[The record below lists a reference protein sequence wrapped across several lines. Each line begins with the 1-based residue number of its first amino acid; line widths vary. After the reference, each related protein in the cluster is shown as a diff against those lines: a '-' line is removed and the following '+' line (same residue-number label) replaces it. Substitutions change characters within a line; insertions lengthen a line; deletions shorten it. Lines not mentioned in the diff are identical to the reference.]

1 MISSMTREIAELCI
15 ERLPGRVGATELA
28 NARLCWLDGLA
39 CAMAAA
45 PLPEIDILWQ
55 GCGFTNP
62 RVEAEAATV
71 LGARGTAATESAAL
85 VNGMMVSL
93 LLFDDS
99 HSEMRGH
106 PTGPLLPAVLAVG
119 EARGASL
126 GEALTAFVIG
136 YEVECQLGPLFN
148 PSAYEIGWHATATQ
162 GTFGATAAAAV
173 LYGLDAEALCRAL
186 GIAASLL
193 GGTRRNF
200 GSMTM
205 SLHSGLAASA
215 GVRAANLARLGF
227 TADPA
232 IFDGDMS
239 IGHLLSR
246 EWDPARLAQSI
257 QRWGQPFNIVDSGPL
272 IKLSPSGRPT
282 LMPIEASLAIRLQMQ
297 AAGVPVSAIR
307 RIVCEVSF
315 MYPRTLIH
323 SAPRTGLQG
332 KTSLQYCVAAALVEG
347 MPGIDTFTDTAVT
360 RPQLIDLA
368 SLVVVEVPPDMTE
381 DNPAVRALPFD
392 QPTTM
397 TVEMADGRKFSERVT
412 AHRGMRE
419 KPLTLQDLLGKFEA
433 CTRGHGTAGRG
444 QQVVDMLHD
453 DQARVADLAA
463 LIGNDR

>member
-1 MISSMTREIAELCI
+1 MSGMTREMAELCI
-15 ERLPGRVGATELA
+15 ERLPGRVGASELA

-45 PLPEIDILWQ
+45 PQPEIDILWQ
-55 GCGFTNP
+55 GCGFTN
-62 RVEAEAATV
+62 RTVQTEIATV
-71 LGARGTAATESAAL
+71 LGARGTAAPESAAL

-119 EARGASL
+119 EARGARL
-126 GEALTAFVIG
+126 QDALAAFVIG

-148 PSAYEIGWHATATQ
+148 PSAYEVGWHATATQ

-186 GIAASLL
+186 GIAGSLL
-193 GGTRRNF
+193 GGSRRNF

-227 TADPA
+227 TADA
-232 IFDGDMS
+232 EIFDGEMS
-239 IGHLLSR
+239 VGHLLSR
-246 EWDPARLAQSI
+246 EWDPARLAQSL
-257 QRWGQPFNIVDSGPL
+257 QHWGAPFNIVDSGPV

-282 LMPIEASLAIRLQMQ
+282 LMPIEAALAIRAQMQ
-297 AAGVPVSAIR
+297 AAAVPVEAIE

-332 KTSLQYCVAAALVEG
+332 KTSLQYCVAAALFEG
-347 MPGIDTFTDTAVT
+347 MPGIDTFTDAAVT
-360 RPQLIDLA
+360 RPQLVELA
-368 SLVVVEVPPDMTE
+368 SRVVAQVPPDMTE

-392 QPTTM
+392 QPMTM
-397 TVEMADGRKFSERVT
+397 TVETTSGQKFSERIT

-419 KPLTLQDLLGKFEA
+419 KPLTLDDLLGKFEA
-433 CTRGHGTAGRG
+433 CTRGRGKAERG
-444 QQVVDMLHD
+444 QQIVDMLHD
-453 DQARVADLAA
+453 ERARVADLTA